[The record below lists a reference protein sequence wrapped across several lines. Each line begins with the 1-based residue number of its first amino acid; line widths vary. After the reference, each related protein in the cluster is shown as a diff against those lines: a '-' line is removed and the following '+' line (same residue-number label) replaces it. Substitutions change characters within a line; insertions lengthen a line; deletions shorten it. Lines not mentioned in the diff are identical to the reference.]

1 MSSLK
6 KQLRN
11 AGACLSV
18 LTLLDLVL
26 SPELSTSP
34 SNRDVI
40 SNGTNSL
47 WSSPA
52 NAQDTPASPA
62 EPKPAEPA
70 IPAEPAA
77 SEPTPQ
83 PPTRQESGNRPQR
96 RRFGQRPTET
106 AQDPAKQ
113 NETKPTTATEQPPAE
128 TKPAEGD
135 KPPAENKEEVAN
147 PPAAKDPSVDNRLNA
162 IEKQLGEIAKMLQ
175 GIKPSEGAKSE
186 GSSSKDSNAK
196 DPNTKESTNKEKEAA
211 KPKWDGSIPKE
222 WTKGIRWRSIGPAN
236 MGGRIVD
243 LAVNERDPNTW
254 WAATASGGLIK
265 TTNNGN
271 SFVHQFDREATVS
284 IGAVAVSASNPDILW
299 VGTGEN
305 NPRNSV
311 SYGDGVYKSTD
322 GGKTWANMGLKKTF
336 QIGEIVIHPTNPDI
350 VYVGALGRLY
360 GNNEERGVFK
370 TVDGGKTWERC
381 FYIDDRTGIIEMQMS
396 PADPETLIVTA
407 WERLRDGFD
416 SWPGSEIPIP
426 EGYGGYDPIRKW
438 GPGSGLYKT
447 TDGGKNW
454 KKLTKGLPTSQMGRI
469 GIDWYRKD
477 PNVLFAV
484 IDCENIGKGPAP
496 LNVLWGAVGE
506 NRENQ
511 VTVTQVYA
519 NSPAAKAGLKVGD
532 IIESLNDEA
541 ITDFDRI
548 LDTIRDKKAGD
559 TFKTTIKRGAE
570 SITLEY
576 TLVARGANRS
586 GESGGG
592 GGSMRTLGLFG
603 AFGEDADEGLKIST
617 IFPESA
623 AQKAGIQ
630 AEDIITE
637 FDGKK
642 SQSWE
647 DLLEQLGSKNAGDK
661 VKVKYIRLGES
672 KEIEVTLEA
681 RQGGPGGGGGAGG
694 AGSAGGG
701 QSTPAQS
708 STYIGIT
715 GDNGPDGGAK
725 LSNVTEGGPAE
736 KAGVLKGDIIVA
748 INDKDVPDYRATL
761 DALRGKRVGDK
772 VKLKIKRGEENKEI
786 EVTFENRPGPVRP
799 YTASLGGQAPNI
811 QDQQGAKGYEYGG
824 IYKSVD
830 GGESWTRINS
840 LHSRPMYFS
849 VVRVDPNDDKNVY
862 LLGVSQ
868 FKSSDGGITFDANLG
883 RAVHADGH
891 SLWIDPRDGRHMI
904 IGVDGG
910 VYTTYD
916 RGNRWDHLNTLAL
929 GQFYHV
935 AIAPKYPYYVY
946 GGLQDNGTWGGPA
959 ISLNGSGPV
968 NEDWLSVGGGDG
980 FMCRVDPNDPELV
993 YWTSQDGNM
1002 GRRNMKTGERG
1013 SIRAVAPEGEPA
1025 YRFNWN
1031 TPFILS
1037 NFNSRVFYAAGNY
1050 VFRSWDRGSN
1060 LEKISPEITLTKRGS
1075 ATALSESPRSPNVLY
1090 VGTDDGALWVTRD
1103 AGKTWTDITKN
1114 LGLVAPRWVSTIE
1127 ASRFEEGRVY
1137 VCLDGHRSNDDDP
1150 YVMVS
1155 EDYGKT
1161 FKSIRANLPWGS
1173 TRCLRESPFNEN
1185 VLLVGTE
1192 FGLFATAN
1200 RGETWSS
1207 LNSNL
1212 PTVAIF
1218 DLAFHPNNGEVVLA
1232 THGRSLWIGDITALH
1247 QLAPAHLT
1255 ESPNL
1260 YKPTTAIRW
1269 RREAS
1274 RGTTNRRFIGENP
1287 PAGAVIYYTLPKK
1300 AENVSVK
1307 IIDVSGQTLREIR
1320 GSNEAG
1326 LQRVTWDFIAQGGGR
1341 GQGGGGSGGGGAAG
1355 AQAGTG
1361 RGNRGGATGTNPPTG
1376 AASPQESTTAP
1387 STTGGEGTGGATP
1400 AASGGESGQAT
1411 ETSGQATS
1419 GQAATAGQGRRGG
1432 SGGGGGGGGFGGFGR
1447 GRTVSSGTYRVVL
1460 TVDGKE
1466 FTQELKVISDPNL
1479 PIQSE
1484 LTGLS
1489 EEYEVWT
1496 GDASEEESEEEEE
1509 EEEQQEAAKV
1519 KVPVNLPDGA

>member
-1 MSSLK
+1 MRNLMK
-6 KQLRN
+6 YLRY
-11 AGACLSV
+11 AGACLA
-18 LTLLDLVL
+18 VL
-26 SPELSTSP
+26 SLLELHP
-34 SNRDVI
+34 GP
-40 SNGTNSL
+40 GTTK
-47 WSSPA
+47 
-52 NAQDTPASPA
+52 AQDTPVPTAD
-62 EPKPAEPA
+62 PKPAD
-70 IPAEPAA
+70 PAA
-77 SEPTPQ
+77 SEPTSQ
-83 PPTRQESGNRPQR
+83 PPTRQESGNRPLR

-106 AQDPAKQ
+106 TQEPAKE
-113 NETKPTTATEQPPAE
+113 NENKPSTPTEQPPAE
-128 TKPAEGD
+128 TKPAEGN
-135 KPPAENKEEVAN
+135 KPPEETKKDEST
-147 PPAAKDPSVDNRLNA
+147 PPTIKDPSVDNRLNA

-175 GIKPSEGAKSE
+175 GIKPSAESKPE
-186 GSSSKDSNAK
+186 GSPSK
-196 DPNTKESTNKEKEAA
+196 DPNTKDPNAKDPTSKDKEIA

-322 GGKTWANMGLKKTF
+322 GGKTWSNMGLKKTF
-336 QIGEIVIHPTNPDI
+336 QIGEIVIHPTNPDV

-416 SWPGSEIPIP
+416 SWPGNEIPIP

-496 LNVLWGAVGE
+496 LSVLWGAVGE

-532 IIESLNDEA
+532 IIESINNEA

-548 LDTIRDKKAGD
+548 LDTIRDKKAGE
-559 TFKTTIKRGAE
+559 TFKTTVKRGAE
-570 SITLEY
+570 SLTLEY
-576 TLVARGANRS
+576 TLVSRGANRS

-647 DLLEQLGSKNAGDK
+647 DLLEQLGNKNAGDK
-661 VKVKYIRLGES
+661 VKVKFIRLGES
-672 KEIEVTLEA
+672 KDVEVTLEA
-681 RQGGPGGGGGAGG
+681 RQGGGGGAAGG
-694 AGSAGGG
+694 SGAGGG
-701 QSTPAQS
+701 QTTPTQS

-715 GDNGPDGGAK
+715 GDTGPEGGAK

-736 KAGVLKGDIIVA
+736 KAGVLKGDVIVA
-748 INDKDVPDYRATL
+748 INDKDVADYRATL

-772 VKLKIKRGEENKEI
+772 VKLKIKRGDDTKEI

-811 QDQQGAKGYEYGG
+811 QDQQGAKGHEYGG
-824 IYKSVD
+824 IYKSID

-849 VVRVDPNDDKNVY
+849 VVRVDPNDEKNVY

-891 SLWIDPRDGRHMI
+891 ALWIDPRDGRHMI

-1002 GRRNMKTGERG
+1002 GRRNMKTGERA

-1127 ASRFEEGRVY
+1127 ASRFEDGRVY

-1150 YVMVS
+1150 YVLVS

-1161 FKSIRANLPWGS
+1161 FKSLRANLPWGS

-1192 FGLFATAN
+1192 FGLFASAN

-1247 QLAPAHLT
+1247 QLAPTHLT

-1341 GQGGGGSGGGGAAG
+1341 QQAGGQGSASGQGTAGGRASRGGGAQNPESSPAP
-1355 AQAGTG
+1355 
-1361 RGNRGGATGTNPPTG
+1361 ATT
-1376 AASPQESTTAP
+1376 S
-1387 STTGGEGTGGATP
+1387 GEGTAAP
-1400 AASGGESGQAT
+1400 AGESSQSPTPSPQTAST
-1411 ETSGQATS
+1411 QPNSEQPTSGNQ
-1419 GQAATAGQGRRGG
+1419 TAGAAQARRGG
-1432 SGGGGGGGGFGGFGR
+1432 GGGGGGGGFGGFGR

-1466 FTQELKVISDPNL
+1466 YTQELKVISDPNL

-1489 EEYEVWT
+1489 EEYDVWT
-1496 GDASEEESEEEEE
+1496 GDASNEESEEEEE
-1509 EEEQQEAAKV
+1509 EAAKV
-1519 KVPVNLPDGA
+1519 QAPANLPDGA